1 MRLTCQLLK
10 NFVSINA
17 FELTDVLW
25 GSEEQTNVFYVR
37 LHNIDR
43 NLRHI
48 SSELPADISLVAS
61 FTSVDGNQVYEVQ
74 GQLISADDKS
84 LFSFTTTPEQVLASG
99 AVKFTFTE
107 GSNTYKFIVNQCL
120 SFELLNTFG
129 GC

>member
-25 GSEEQTNVFYVR
+25 GSEEQYNTFYVR

-43 NLRHI
+43 NLRYV
-48 SSELPADISLVAS
+48 SPQLPADISLVAH
-61 FTSVDGNQVYEVQ
+61 FTSIDGTQVYDIQ
-74 GQLISADDKS
+74 GQLISEDDKS
-84 LFSFTTTPEQVLASG
+84 IFSFITTPQQILASG

-107 GSNTYKFIVNQCL
+107 GSNSYKFIVNQCL

-129 GC
+129 AC